1 MMLVFLSS
9 FSLYYL
15 NEEENAR
22 VMRVLSLFWCK
33 KTFLPFF
40 HFFLVFLDF
49 LFVFLVLDFF
59 LSFLHHSKKEAFLRH
74 SVLPVC
80 ILSPLPFLL
89 FARRRERFTF

>member
-22 VMRVLSLFWCK
+22 VMRFFVSFFGAKKRFCLFF
-33 KTFLPFF
+33 TFFC
-40 HFFLVFLDF
+40 
-49 LFVFLVLDFF
+49 FLVLDFF

>member
-1 MMLVFLSS
+1 MMLVFYPLSL
-9 FSLYYL
+9 LYYL

-22 VMRVLSLFWCK
+22 VMSVLSLFWCK

-40 HFFLVFLDF
+40 HFFLFFGLG
-49 LFVFLVLDFF
+49 F
-59 LSFLHHSKKEAFLRH
+59 LSFFLASLLEKEAFLLH

>member
-22 VMRVLSLFWCK
+22 VMRVLSLFRCK

-40 HFFLVFLDF
+40 HFFLFFGLG
-49 LFVFLVLDFF
+49 F
-59 LSFLHHSKKEAFLRH
+59 LSFFLASLLEKEAFLLH
-74 SVLPVC
+74 SCALCVYS
-80 ILSPLPFLL
+80 LSPLPFLL